1 MLLLTLV
8 VVGIQANVIYDLARA
23 QTGSGTGSETEKQAR
38 WSRHASVDSQTIPLF
53 RRFHIFPGRPT
64 ISQTNW
70 VISTLKRPHLL
81 PPLWKRSALFGGQCY
96 QSQKHAKV
104 PTRESTVFLW
114 YLTPCKMFTNFVQSI
129 PGCQK
134 WKHLST
140 HGTRP
145 SQERRILYQNK
156 FPSSTEYYIQYQL
169 DNPALGCNPFITLL
183 TLSSRFRHRR
193 WQMNEES
200 SCNLS
205 MNHEIDWPLGKPTS
219 KKGCPKLQSKD
230 LFKATIFSEL
240 ATLWGSRQRQEV
252 ESSWK
257 MSFIVH
263 LAKF

>member
-38 WSRHASVDSQTIPLF
+38 WSRHASVDRQTIPLF
-53 RRFHIFPGRPT
+53 RRFHIFPRRPPILDLA

-81 PPLWKRSALFGGQCY
+81 SPLWKRSALFGGQCY

-104 PTRESTVFLW
+104 PTRESTVFLLW
-114 YLTPCKMFTNFVQSI
+114 YLTRCKMFTNFVQSI

-156 FPSSTEYYIQYQL
+156 FPSSTEYSIIYSINL
-169 DNPALGCNPFITLL
+169 TTLL
-183 TLSSRFRHRR
+183 SVATPSFDRSFLLS
-193 WQMNEES
+193 
-200 SCNLS
+200 
-205 MNHEIDWPLGKPTS
+205 
-219 KKGCPKLQSKD
+219 
-230 LFKATIFSEL
+230 
-240 ATLWGSRQRQEV
+240 
-252 ESSWK
+252 
-257 MSFIVH
+257 
-263 LAKF
+263 